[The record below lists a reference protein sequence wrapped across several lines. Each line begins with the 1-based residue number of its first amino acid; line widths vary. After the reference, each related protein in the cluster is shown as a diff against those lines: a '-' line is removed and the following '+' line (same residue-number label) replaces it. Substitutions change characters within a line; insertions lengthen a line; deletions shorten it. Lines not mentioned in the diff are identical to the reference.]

1 LTRTPRIATLTP
13 MDLASASLHTPP
25 ADPTSSSPDASVTP
39 PRRQRDAALDGL
51 RGLAVLLVFTYH
63 YGGGLKSTDSF
74 VHLAGL
80 LTEACWIGI
89 VLFFALSGFLITGSL
104 WESIGQKDR
113 LRNFYGRRALRILPL
128 YYAAILAATV
138 YSLARG
144 STFAELK
151 PILLYVFFLQ
161 DLPHLATIAGQ
172 FTSALPL
179 YHLWTLAVEEQF
191 YLLWPVVLLFAHSRR
206 HAVRLSL
213 WFFGLTELFLVI
225 VYTTA
230 AFKGARAYQ
239 TYDKF
244 LFCHTA
250 ALALGAAVC
259 LAMGNRSAPTG
270 RKPGSHRIVRKWATP
285 AFYTGIALFLYSS
298 HHGKSFYLTAP
309 LQFWLGL
316 PAISIAAAASI
327 PIVLRTGIP
336 RKIFS
341 FAPLGFIGRIG
352 YGFYVFHILL
362 EPLYDSLA
370 TRLLH
375 TTSGEDYQL
384 ARILIAFPIT
394 LAVSWLS
401 FHFFE
406 SPILSLKR
414 YLPMR
419 QELPL
424 GEPLDP
430 ELHSHRRRRSR
441 SSTRK

>member
-1 LTRTPRIATLTP
+1 MALE
-13 MDLASASLHTPP
+13 
-25 ADPTSSSPDASVTP
+25 SSPLPAPSAERTSLSTHSSVP
-39 PRRQRDAALDGL
+39 APRRQRDAALDGL
-51 RGLAVLLVFTYH
+51 RGLAVLMVFIFH
-63 YGGGLKSTDSF
+63 YGGGLKSTDSL
-74 VHLAGL
+74 VHLAGII
-80 LTEACWIGI
+80 TEAGWIGI
-89 VLFFALSGFLITGSL
+89 VLFFALSGFLITGGL
-104 WESIGQKDR
+104 WESSGQKHH

-128 YYAAILAATV
+128 YYAALLAAAV
-138 YSLARG
+138 FSIARG

-161 DLPHLATIAGQ
+161 DLPHLSTIAGQ

-191 YLLWPVVLLFAHSRR
+191 YLLWPLVLLFAHSRR
-206 HAVRLSL
+206 HAVRLSI

-225 VYTTA
+225 VYTSA
-230 AFKGARAYQ
+230 AFKGARAGHI
-239 TYDKF
+239 YDQF

-270 RKPGSHRIVRKWATP
+270 RKPGSHRIVRKWATL
-285 AFYTGIALFLYSS
+285 AFCIGFALFLYSS

-309 LQFWLGL
+309 MQFWLGL
-316 PAISIAAAASI
+316 PAISLAAAASI
-327 PIVLRTGIP
+327 PIVLRTGLP

-352 YGFYVFHILL
+352 YGFYIFHILL
-362 EPLYDSLA
+362 EPLFDSLA
-370 TRLLH
+370 EHILH
-375 TTSGEDYQL
+375 TSSGEDYQL
-384 ARILIAFPIT
+384 VRLLIAFPIT
-394 LAVSWLS
+394 VAVSWLS
-401 FHFFE
+401 FSLFE

-424 GEPLDP
+424 GVTVEPD
-430 ELHSHRRRRSR
+430 HHIHRKRRSH
-441 SSTRK
+441 SAAKS